1 VIRYIQDPRVTF
13 KDLQKLVESQSQP
26 DQTSPLFDRLRNK
39 PFWIWDQQQH
49 RQEDIR
55 TKGDCC
61 FNHIIGL
68 PQKDGHDM
76 PLLSY
81 QKTLYDSLQRNKHI
95 WIKKSRG
102 IGVTE
107 FLLRYIAWLCISR
120 INPAND
126 RVCIIT
132 GPRID
137 LAEDLIARFKGLFD
151 PIFSRAR
158 TDKKISF
165 DRTASTVAFLNGVK
179 VEAFPS
185 RHVDT
190 MRGLDAVRFILSDE
204 TDFYP
209 AFQQREVRAVMEGYI
224 GKPNSDPHIVL
235 VSTPKAPGGLM
246 QQIELESD
254 SLYHKLFFDY
264 HHGLQGPYPIYSQTQ
279 IDQAKLSPEFPR
291 EYELQYLGV
300 VGNVFSQTSIESCQ
314 KIEYNPGIIVPESPK
329 SIGIDPSYGSSNF
342 AIVATQLVDNKIQ
355 VIHAEEYAR
364 PNFTEMIEMIWQLK
378 NRMGH
383 VSNIYVD
390 AANPEVIRS
399 LKQEFGESYN
409 EQYMRD
415 QFADCKKYNLHI
427 EDRMFI
433 CPTPFSVEGA
443 KMLQHT
449 KWLLEEKDEDGSS
462 LIAIHPS
469 FEKLLTALR
478 TAVASEYKLDKQET
492 TYNDILDG
500 FRLALQYYK
509 RSK

>member
-1 VIRYIQDPRVTF
+1 VTF

-26 DQTSPLFDRLRNK
+26 DQTSPIFDRLRGK
-39 PFWIWDQQQH
+39 PFWYWDQQQH
-49 RQEDIR
+49 KQQDIK

-107 FLLRYIAWLCISR
+107 FLLRYIAWLCFSKE
-120 INPAND
+120 NLANS

-137 LAEDLIARFKGLFD
+137 LAEDLIARFKGLFARNFY
-151 PIFSRAR
+151 FSQN
-158 TDKKISF
+158 

-185 RHVDT
+185 HHVDT

-209 AFQQREVRAVMEGYI
+209 AFHQREVRAVMEGYI

-279 IDQAKLSPEFPR
+279 IDIARLSPEFPR

-300 VGNVFSQTSIESCQ
+300 VGNVFSQSSIENVQ
-314 KIEYNPGIIVPESPK
+314 NIEYNPGVIISDAPK

-409 EQYMRD
+409 ETSLQNVRSII
-415 QFADCKKYNLHI
+415 FTSRI
-427 EDRMFI
+427 ECLFVLPHSQLKVLRCCSIQSGYWKRRM
-433 CPTPFSVEGA
+433 
-443 KMLQHT
+443 
-449 KWLLEEKDEDGSS
+449 
-462 LIAIHPS
+462 
-469 FEKLLTALR
+469 KL
-478 TAVASEYKLDKQET
+478 
-492 TYNDILDG
+492 
-500 FRLALQYYK
+500 
-509 RSK
+509 